1 MDLQKADTDIDTQV
15 AWSIMLMLGI
25 AIMVPVYIT
34 CTASGS
40 DNDLLYNFL
49 YFFPALTVLML
60 GYIFTYRGKEHLA
73 SRIVFAVLLVVSVIG
88 FFILRRWWGWARHF
102 LTDEKT
108 KPFKQNLPG
117 YINRVYYRHSY

>member
-88 FFILRRWWGWARHF
+88 FFIFEAMVGLGQAFSH
-102 LTDEKT
+102 
-108 KPFKQNLPG
+108 G
-117 YINRVYYRHSY
+117 